1 MLQYDNVFCR
11 FGNNHYLCST
21 YYHQQIQDMKQR
33 TLLIALLLG
42 MVLGA
47 SGQIALS
54 RLTAYND
61 FRPAIAHLVDGKTL
75 NLPLANIF
83 LKNSSLLYMNN
94 NGTAM
99 EADMRNLTGV
109 DFEGRSYVRIDTV
122 LAYRV
127 DTIGTS
133 ALYCAWVIDL
143 KAFRQAV
150 KNNTNI
156 TNLDLSFNTMLGYT
170 TVQVGEEETIPVIP
184 LYYYKID
191 GKYVRVH
198 ERHLKRFFNKEQRR
212 RMESV
217 MELKGFSWTDEKYLM
232 QILQVISQ
240 GT

>member
-1 MLQYDNVFCR
+1 
-11 FGNNHYLCST
+11 
-21 YYHQQIQDMKQR
+21 MKQK
-33 TLLIALLLG
+33 TLLIALLLA

-54 RLTAYND
+54 RLTAFTE
-61 FRPAIAHLVDGKTL
+61 FRPAVVHLADGKTM

-94 NGTAM
+94 SGTAM
-99 EADMRNLTGV
+99 EADMKNLLRV
-109 DFEGRSYVRIDTV
+109 DFDDRTYVRIDTL

-127 DTIGTS
+127 DTIGSS

-156 TNLDLSFNTMLGYT
+156 TNLDLSFNTMLSYT
-170 TVQVGEEETIPVIP
+170 TVEVNQEETLPVVPI
-184 LYYYKID
+184 YYFKID
-191 GKYVRVH
+191 DKFVRVH
-198 ERHLKRFFNKEQRR
+198 ERHLKRFLDKEKRR

-217 MELKGFSWTDEKYLM
+217 MDLKGFSWTDEKYLM
-232 QILQVISQ
+232 QMLRIIR
-240 GT
+240 

>member
-99 EADMRNLTGV
+99 EADMRNPTSKAAAMSVSILCWLIASTLSV
-109 DFEGRSYVRIDTV
+109 PARSIV
-122 LAYRV
+122 LGSS
-127 DTIGTS
+127 T
-133 ALYCAWVIDL
+133 
-143 KAFRQAV
+143 
-150 KNNTNI
+150 
-156 TNLDLSFNTMLGYT
+156 
-170 TVQVGEEETIPVIP
+170 
-184 LYYYKID
+184 
-191 GKYVRVH
+191 
-198 ERHLKRFFNKEQRR
+198 
-212 RMESV
+212 
-217 MELKGFSWTDEKYLM
+217 
-232 QILQVISQ
+232 
-240 GT
+240 

>member
-1 MLQYDNVFCR
+1 
-11 FGNNHYLCST
+11 
-21 YYHQQIQDMKQR
+21 MKQK
-33 TLLIALLLG
+33 TLLIALLLA

-54 RLTAYND
+54 RLTAFTE
-61 FRPAIAHLVDGKTL
+61 FRPAVVHLADGQTM

-94 NGTAM
+94 SGTAM
-99 EADMRNLTGV
+99 EADMKNLLRV
-109 DFEGRSYVRIDTV
+109 DFDDRTYVRIDTL

-127 DTIGTS
+127 DTIGSS

-156 TNLDLSFNTMLGYT
+156 TNLDLSFNTMLSYT
-170 TVQVGEEETIPVIP
+170 TVEVNQEETLPVVPI
-184 LYYYKID
+184 YYFKID
-191 GKYVRVH
+191 DKFVRVH
-198 ERHLKRFFNKEQRR
+198 ERHLKRFLDKEKRR

-217 MELKGFSWTDEKYLM
+217 MDLKGFSWTDEKYLM
-232 QILQVISQ
+232 QMLRIIR
-240 GT
+240 

>member
-1 MLQYDNVFCR
+1 
-11 FGNNHYLCST
+11 
-21 YYHQQIQDMKQR
+21 MKQK
-33 TLLIALLLG
+33 TLLIALLLA

-54 RLTAYND
+54 RLTAFTE
-61 FRPAIAHLVDGKTL
+61 FRPAVVHLADGKTM

-94 NGTAM
+94 SGTAM
-99 EADMRNLTGV
+99 EADMKNLLRV
-109 DFEGRSYVRIDTV
+109 DFDDRTYVRIDTL

-127 DTIGTS
+127 DTIGNS

-156 TNLDLSFNTMLGYT
+156 TNLDLSFNTMLSYT
-170 TVQVGEEETIPVIP
+170 TVEVNQEETLPVVPI
-184 LYYYKID
+184 YYFKID
-191 GKYVRVH
+191 DKFVRVH
-198 ERHLKRFFNKEQRR
+198 ERHLKRFLDKEKRR

-217 MELKGFSWTDEKYLM
+217 MDLKGFSWTDEQYLM
-232 QILQVISQ
+232 QMLRIIR
-240 GT
+240 